1 MNILKGN
8 HHRQLGRPRSADSRN
23 SILKAT
29 SQLLEEV
36 GFSQLTIEGIA
47 ARAGVAKTTI
57 YRWWNSK
64 GAIAIEAFL
73 ESTEPRISFPKTD
86 SAIADIKEQVKT
98 LADVYQTQTG
108 KIITELIAMGQ
119 ESPET
124 QRLFIDGYVTPRRNA
139 AKAVLQRAIALGE
152 IRADVDLDIVVDALY
167 GPIFH
172 RLLLGHARL
181 DAAFAEANA
190 NLVLAGAAPG

>member
-1 MNILKGN
+1 MNIKSN
-8 HHRQLGRPRSADSRN
+8 HHRQLGRPRSADSRD

-29 SQLLEEV
+29 NQLLEEV

-57 YRWWNSK
+57 YRWWSSK
-64 GAIAIEAFL
+64 GSIAIEAFL
-73 ESTEPRISFPKTD
+73 ESTEPRISFPETK
-86 SAIADIKEQVKT
+86 SAVADIREQVKT
-98 LADVYQTQTG
+98 LAGVYQTQTG

-119 ESPET
+119 DNPDT
-124 QRLFIDGYVTPRRNA
+124 LRLFIDGYVTPRRTA
-139 AKAVLQRAIALGE
+139 AKAVLQRAVKLGE
-152 IRADVDLDIVVDALY
+152 IRVDVDLDVLVDALY

-190 NLVLAGAAPG
+190 NLVLAGAAPN

>member
-1 MNILKGN
+1 MNIINNPG
-8 HHRQLGRPRSADSRN
+8 RQLGRPRSTDSRD

-29 SQLLEEV
+29 NQLLEEV

-57 YRWWNSK
+57 YRWWNNK
-64 GAIAIEAFL
+64 GSIAIEAFL
-73 ESTEPRISFPKTD
+73 KSTEPRISFPQSD

-98 LADVYQTQTG
+98 LAAVYQTQTG

-119 ESPET
+119 ENADT
-124 QRLFIDGYVTPRRNA
+124 LHLFIEGYVKPRRSA
-139 AKAVLQRAIALGE
+139 AKAVLQRAIDLGE
-152 IRADVDLDIVVDALY
+152 IRADVDLDVLVDAIY

-172 RLLLGHARL
+172 RLLLGHERL
-181 DAAFAEANA
+181 DPAFAEANA
-190 NLVLAGAAPG
+190 NLVLAGAMK